1 MRLIIFVI
9 ALLKILQKEKHNNLC
24 SLPHPAR
31 NSAIE
36 RLNIC
41 ISGCNYKWK
50 PSQRVSRGTALGG
63 SAILKGRRTPQGVEY
78 PRTPVLKF
86 SIFIHLKAFCSKF
99 QTFQHSLIFEFMA
112 EDFITQVCWTF
123 LVNLATLSSCPEMRK
138 NFGNFNVR
146 REGEQVARW
155 SKPLVS
161 TFNRKEV

>member
-1 MRLIIFVI
+1 MW
-9 ALLKILQKEKHNNLC
+9 LQLQVE
-24 SLPHPAR
+24 AF
-31 NSAIE
+31 SA
-36 RLNIC
+36 C
-41 ISGCNYKWK
+41 FSGHCVG
-50 PSQRVSRGTALGG
+50 RVSYP
-63 SAILKGRRTPQGVEY
+63 KGRRTPNGVEY
-78 PRTPVLKF
+78 PRTPVYKF
-86 SIFIHLKAFCSKF
+86 SIFIRQKAFCSKF
-99 QTFQHSLIFEFMA
+99 QTFQHSLIFEFVA

>member
-1 MRLIIFVI
+1 MCLIIFVI
-9 ALLKILQKEKHNNLC
+9 DLFKILHKAKHSNFCNL
-24 SLPHPAR
+24 PNPAR

-78 PRTPVLKF
+78 PRTPVHKF
-86 SIFIHLKAFCSKF
+86 SIFIRQKAFCSKF